1 MAGTP
6 KRNAVFKVLDE
17 AGMQEKI
24 FENYLKYR
32 NVKVMLNLM
41 RDEIGKVSE
50 GMFYMWL
57 HKSDERWKQWQD
69 NRKVLSHLL
78 AEEALSI
85 SDKTL
90 DDDGGVQAA
99 RLAVEQRR
107 WLAERYNRQDY
118 GKDTQAQLNVV
129 NIGSDFSDALKA
141 VEGES
146 SDSSNEIIVNEEENE
161 DGEQ

>member
-17 AGMQEKI
+17 PGMQEKI
-24 FENYLKYR
+24 FQNYLKYR

-57 HKSDERWKQWQD
+57 HKSDERWKQW
-69 NRKVLSHLL
+69 H
-78 AEEALSI
+78 
-85 SDKTL
+85 
-90 DDDGGVQAA
+90 DGGVQAA

-129 NIGSDFSDALKA
+129 NIGSDFLDALKA

>member
-17 AGMQEKI
+17 AGIEEKV
-24 FENYLKYR
+24 FDNYLKYR

-41 RDEIGKVSE
+41 RDEVGRISE

-57 HKSDERWKQWQD
+57 HKTDDRWRRWQD

-85 SDKTL
+85 SDRTL
-90 DDDGGVQAA
+90 EEDGGVQAA

-107 WLAERYNRQDY
+107 WLAERYNRQEY

-129 NIGSDFSDALKA
+129 NIGSDFLDALKA

-146 SDSSNEIIVNEEENE
+146 SDSRNEIIVNGEENE
-161 DGEQ
+161 E

>member
-1 MAGTP
+1 M
-6 KRNAVFKVLDE
+6 
-17 AGMQEKI
+17 
-24 FENYLKYR
+24 
-32 NVKVMLNLM
+32 
-41 RDEIGKVSE
+41 
-50 GMFYMWL
+50 
-57 HKSDERWKQWQD
+57 
-69 NRKVLSHLL
+69 LSHLL

-99 RLAVEQRR
+99 RLAGEQRR

-129 NIGSDFSDALKA
+129 NIGSDFLDALKA

>member
-17 AGMQEKI
+17 AGIEEKV
-24 FENYLKYR
+24 FDNYLKYR

-41 RDEIGKVSE
+41 RDEIGRVSE

-57 HKSDERWKQWQD
+57 HKTDDRWRRWQD

-85 SDKTL
+85 SDRTL
-90 DDDGGVQAA
+90 EEDGGVQAA

-107 WLAERYNRQDY
+107 WLAERYNRQEY

-129 NIGSDFSDALKA
+129 NIGSDFLDALKA

-146 SDSSNEIIVNEEENE
+146 SDSRNEIIVNGEDNE